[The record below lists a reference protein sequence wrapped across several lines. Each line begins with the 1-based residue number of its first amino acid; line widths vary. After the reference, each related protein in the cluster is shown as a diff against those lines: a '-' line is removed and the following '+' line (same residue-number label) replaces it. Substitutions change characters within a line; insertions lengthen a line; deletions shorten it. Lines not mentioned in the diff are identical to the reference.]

1 MKLKSELIVLSI
13 AILPFSANANWWNN
27 AADIGNWTPY
37 AVHPFSKPGLISL
50 VNASAG
56 HPVRAG
62 AQSIRFVRT
71 RGGCVGAW
79 DCGHGSQRTE
89 LNASGEENNG
99 QERWYAWSVYHKD
112 YQWIGG
118 GVAPWE
124 GQFKALNGPSVMQ
137 FVMSVHHG
145 LVANFDHFEGWNP
158 TVLVPKDQIN
168 NRWHDI
174 RVHAKW
180 SSGADGIFQIWVNG
194 QLKVDR
200 RGANFAGDRLLFRYG
215 VYAPDVVPRT
225 SDDPTQVVYYDE
237 VMKGA
242 TCQSVSKF
250 MPCPGA
256 PQAPVPTVNVKVESV
271 AMSRDDR
278 GRFASEVDYA
288 VTQFSD
294 SVVFNRDAFSF
305 KDYKHFVA
313 YETSENRGMML
324 GISGNTDVDK
334 HIVSPVGIGWLFD
347 DFALMVANDNSI
359 LGFEKSRTFDYK
371 NPTTTYVNLGYR
383 KQLMNNVM
391 LYSDLLY
398 AYGDSQPG
406 DNVTMSDIHALGF
419 NAKLNYTPL
428 ENHSVVFSVD
438 MPLHIESGAGKF
450 VEYGMQGPY
459 NLNVDMSPEGR
470 HIDFGVKHIYQ
481 LTYTSMF
488 STEVHYIN
496 DADHRRGE
504 TDYSAIAKYNL
515 AF

>member
-1 MKLKSELIVLSI
+1 MKKQLAVLSMM
-13 AILPFSANANWWNN
+13 ALPFSANANWWNN
-27 AADIGNWTPY
+27 TADIGNWGVHE
-37 AVHPFSKPGLISL
+37 VHPDSKAGLVSL
-50 VNASAG
+50 ANASAG

-71 RGGCVGAW
+71 RGGCLGAS
-79 DCGHGSQRTE
+79 CEAGSQRTE
-89 LNASGEENNG
+89 LNASGVEYNGEEK
-99 QERWYAWSVYHKD
+99 WYAWSIYHKD
-112 YQWIGG
+112 YQWLGG
-118 GVAPWE
+118 NVAPLE
-124 GQFKALNGPSVMQ
+124 GQFKALSGPLVMD
-137 FVMSVHHG
+137 FRLDYERG
-145 LVANFDHFEGWNP
+145 LVATFDHFEGWNP
-158 TVLVPKDQIN
+158 TVIIPKSRIN

-194 QLKVDR
+194 ELKVDR
-200 RGANFAGDRLLFRYG
+200 RGANFAGDAILFRYG
-215 VYAPDVVPRT
+215 VYAPEVVFRT
-225 SDDPTQVVYYDE
+225 SNDPTQVVYYDE

-256 PQAPVPTVNVKVESV
+256 PQAPVPTVNVKVENV
-271 AMSRDDR
+271 AFSRDDYQ
-278 GRFASEVDYA
+278 GRYNSEVDYA

-294 SVVFNRDAFSF
+294 AVVFNRDAFSF

-334 HIVSPVGIGWLFD
+334 HIESPVGIGWLFD

-359 LGFEKSRTFDYK
+359 LGFEKSRMFDYK

-383 KQLMNNVM
+383 KQLMDNVM

-398 AYGDSQPG
+398 AYGDSRLG
-406 DNVTMSDIHALGF
+406 ENVTLSDIHALGF

-428 ENHSVVFSVD
+428 ENHNFVFSFD
-438 MPLHIESGAGKF
+438 MPLHIESGYSKF

-470 HIDFGVKHIYQ
+470 HMDFGIKHIYQ
-481 LTYTSMF
+481 LTNMSMF

-496 DADHRRGE
+496 DADHRQGKA
-504 TDYSAIAKYNL
+504 DYSAMAKYNL
-515 AF
+515 SF